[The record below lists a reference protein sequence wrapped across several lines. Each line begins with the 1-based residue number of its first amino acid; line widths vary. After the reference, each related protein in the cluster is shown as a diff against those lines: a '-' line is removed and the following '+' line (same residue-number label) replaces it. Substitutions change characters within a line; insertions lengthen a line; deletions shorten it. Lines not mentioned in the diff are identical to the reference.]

1 MTLIEFTL
9 LACVFAVAG
18 ILCVGLMLAHVYG
31 DLRRETG
38 GVE

>member
-1 MTLIEFTL
+1 MNTLEFILVTT
-9 LACVFAVAG
+9 VIAVAG

-31 DLRRETG
+31 DIRRETG